1 MNAGSLGLAVR
12 RPPRARQARWTRVE
26 SARLRPRRGG
36 HRERRRERSGE
47 RGVVREHLDV
57 AVAEAKHAVEGAP
70 CVLAR
75 DMEGRR
81 ANAFRD
87 ALVGARAGA
96 RTT

>member
-1 MNAGSLGLAVR
+1 VDTRRIGSSEA
-12 RPPRARQARWTRVE
+12 AT
-26 SARLRPRRGG
+26 GG